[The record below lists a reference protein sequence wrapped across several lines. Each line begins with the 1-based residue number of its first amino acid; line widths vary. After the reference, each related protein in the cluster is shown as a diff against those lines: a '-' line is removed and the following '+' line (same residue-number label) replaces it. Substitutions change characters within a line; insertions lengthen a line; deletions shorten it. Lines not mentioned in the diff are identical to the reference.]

1 MHVSSLPICTTE
13 CQIQPLRKSFKVMA
27 SSLAKVIQRRASAS
41 KGLEGST
48 IPKEVGSSAGHGC
61 ASEYA
66 SGPSDLHS
74 FPSSVSTLS

>member
-13 CQIQPLRKSFKVMA
+13 CQMPPLRKSFKVVA
-27 SSLAKVIQRRASAS
+27 SSLAKVTQRRTSAS

-48 IPKEVGSSAGHGC
+48 ISKGVGSSVGHGC
-61 ASEYA
+61 ASEKA

-74 FPSSVSTLS
+74 FPFSVSTLS